1 MSLVASA
8 SPWNNDD
15 SANKKRQSTMRK
27 TIKLRC
33 NNQDTPPFNDTKME
47 YNTIDNNSKPTT
59 ISEQNDY
66 NANRNDRV
74 NDLLNKITSV
84 DTQSSDDNKMGDFKP
99 LSHPSVNVKK
109 DMDISFNSESKPNM
123 NYKANDYVSSIYSS
137 YNKSY
142 DTPNEILNKPYY
154 IHNKNNNI
162 TNINPSNINPS
173 NNHFNNDKIME
184 RINYIIHL
192 IEESKLEKT
201 SNITEEFILYTF
213 LGIFVIFVVD
223 SFSRSRRYTR

>member
-27 TIKLRC
+27 TIKIRS
-33 NNQDTPPFNDTKME
+33 NNQDIPPFNNTKME
-47 YNTIDNNSKPTT
+47 YDTVDSSSKPTT
-59 ISEQNDY
+59 ILEQNDY

-84 DTQSSDDNKMGDFKP
+84 DTQNSDDNKMGDFKP

-109 DMDISFNSESKPNM
+109 DMDVSFNSESKPNV
-123 NYKANDYVSSIYSS
+123 NYKANDYVSSIYSN

-154 IHNKNNNI
+154 IPNKNNYI
-162 TNINPSNINPS
+162 TNINPSNNQ
-173 NNHFNNDKIME
+173 FNNDKIME
-184 RINYIIHL
+184 RINYMIHL
-192 IEESKLEKT
+192 IEETKLEKT